1 MPRSCAAAVLYYQPV
16 AEQVVDLARRPSA
29 LPQVRE
35 RSRSGFKLVL
45 FSVDTCSH

>member
-1 MPRSCAAAVLYYQPV
+1 MLYCQPV

-35 RSRSGFKLVL
+35 GSWPTLKHFLLSLE
-45 FSVDTCSH
+45 TCPH